1 MLERRCEYNEE
12 ELDNLELEYL
22 KFQVTL
28 ICCCVPDNPWPDPKP
43 NGMQLK
49 EYRKFANDEGLR
61 LDMSDMGNPWRPDL
75 YDEDRY
81 NRQTQ
86 FARAQHVQQ
95 AIWAAL
101 SSGPWNERGEVRTVG
116 LCVCVNDAA
125 VPLTAYCVHYW

>member
-1 MLERRCEYNEE
+1 
-12 ELDNLELEYL
+12 
-22 KFQVTL
+22 
-28 ICCCVPDNPWPDPKP
+28 
-43 NGMQLK
+43 MQLK

-116 LCVCVNDAA
+116 LCVCE
-125 VPLTAYCVHYW
+125 